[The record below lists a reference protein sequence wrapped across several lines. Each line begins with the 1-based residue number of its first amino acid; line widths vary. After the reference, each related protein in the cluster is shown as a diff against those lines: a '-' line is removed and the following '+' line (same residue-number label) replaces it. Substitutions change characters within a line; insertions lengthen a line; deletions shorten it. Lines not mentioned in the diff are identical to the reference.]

1 MLQHQ
6 TSRGRAERGVLSNSR
21 PAETGLAGEARR
33 DELAMVRKL
42 PGWK

>member
-6 TSRGRAERGVLSNSR
+6 TSRGRAERVLSNSK
-21 PAETGLAGEARR
+21 PAEADLAGEARR

-42 PGWK
+42 PRWK